1 MDGLCDVSSSLTT
14 NKVSTGK
21 AKGDGLIS
29 ADQNHWQLY
38 QWKGAIKGKAYQKKT
53 GLPDGTYKL
62 TVAVSS
68 SFSGIVNLY
77 LNDQKKK
84 LLNLVQPKVYEV
96 ETLVTDGTLWFSL
109 QLDVNGSRQT
119 IDFDS
124 FNLYQKKLVLSGGVM
139 HLMMCWHR
147 LRMKRLQSQK

>member
-1 MDGLCDVSSSLTT
+1 MGRIRFFLASVLMAAMASTASAQSNVTGKYVTNAGFDDETFVNGAPNGWTLDVSSSLTT
-14 NKVSTGK
+14 NKVSTG

-77 LNDQKKK
+77 LNDKKK
-84 LLNLVQPKVYEV
+84 LLNLVNLRFMKWR
-96 ETLVTDGTLWFSL
+96 LW
-109 QLDVNGSRQT
+109 
-119 IDFDS
+119 
-124 FNLYQKKLVLSGGVM
+124 
-139 HLMMCWHR
+139 
-147 LRMKRLQSQK
+147 